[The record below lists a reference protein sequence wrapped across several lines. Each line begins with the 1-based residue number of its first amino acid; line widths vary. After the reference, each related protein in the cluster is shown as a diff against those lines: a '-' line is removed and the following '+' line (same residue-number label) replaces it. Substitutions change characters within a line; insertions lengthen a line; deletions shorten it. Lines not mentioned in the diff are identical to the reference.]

1 MSDSAPATPR
11 KSPRQAKVV
20 DSGEV
25 VAIRSIA
32 AGGDG
37 IGNLA
42 DGRTVFVPRTAPG
55 DVVRLDNI
63 RVHRRFARARAAEL
77 ISAGPGRTAVP
88 CPHYVVDRCGGC
100 QLMHLDLSTQ
110 RAVKSRIIGDALRR
124 LGGIEI
130 ADPEV
135 VAAPAALGYRTKV
148 TLTMQ
153 DGVIGY
159 HRQGQAG
166 EVFEVRRCLL
176 MDQKLEALHQQ
187 LRGARDLLPGDTE
200 QVVLRLDGR
209 AGRHLVVRTSGDGA
223 WTSAE
228 EFAAR
233 MPSGTTVWW
242 HPKGGA
248 PRAMAGSES
257 AWPATVFE
265 QVNPPVAAEIRGRAL
280 RQLTQGLGSGAV
292 VWDLYAGIGESTALL
307 AGQGYRVSSVEI
319 DRRAVALAEE
329 RGPAGPD
336 RRAGDVAEV
345 VGRLPA
351 PEAILSNP
359 PRTGMSPEV
368 VAAIARSGARRLVYI
383 SCDPATMS
391 RDIRCMGDGW
401 RVVSVTGFDQFP
413 ETAHI
418 EVVAVLE
425 ANDE

>member
-1 MSDSAPATPR
+1 
-11 KSPRQAKVV
+11 
-20 DSGEV
+20 
-25 VAIRSIA
+25 
-32 AGGDG
+32 
-37 IGNLA
+37 
-42 DGRTVFVPRTAPG
+42 
-55 DVVRLDNI
+55 
-63 RVHRRFARARAAEL
+63 
-77 ISAGPGRTAVP
+77 
-88 CPHYVVDRCGGC
+88 
-100 QLMHLDLSTQ
+100 MHLDLSTQ

-233 MPSGTTVWW
+233 MPPGTTVWW

-345 VGRLPA
+345 VGRLPS

-359 PRTGMSPEV
+359 PRTGMAPEV

-391 RDIRCMGDGW
+391 RDIRGMGDGW

-413 ETAHI
+413 ETAHV